1 MPTSVSDLVRSFEA
15 GQLDPSAFTHRDHV
29 AVAYEM
35 LSAYDFL
42 EACHKYAATIRN
54 LAEKAG
60 APMKFNATITVAFLS
75 LIAERMATGQYSTY
89 EAFIADNADLN
100 SMRVLEA
107 WYSPQRLH
115 CDTARH
121 VFLLPDAYEHS
132 AS

>member
-1 MPTSVSDLVRSFEA
+1 MAQYASDLTSSFEA
-15 GQLDPSAFTHRDHV
+15 GRLDPSAFTHRDHV

-35 LSAYDFL
+35 LNTHEFL
-42 EACHKYAATIRN
+42 EACSKYAATIRA

-75 LIAERMATGQYSTY
+75 LIAERMAAGQYSTY

-100 SMRVLEA
+100 SKRVLEA

-115 CDTARH
+115 CDTARR
-121 VFLLPDAYEHS
+121 VFLLPDVCEHCPS
-132 AS
+132 